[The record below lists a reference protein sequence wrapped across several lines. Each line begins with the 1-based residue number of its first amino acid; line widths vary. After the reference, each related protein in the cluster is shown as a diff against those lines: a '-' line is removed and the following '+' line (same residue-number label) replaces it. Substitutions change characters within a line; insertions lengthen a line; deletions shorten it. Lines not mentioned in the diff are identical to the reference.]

1 MTTAVDEFS
10 LSHGGATLPVHINP
24 RTADVDARAMNGD
37 ARSTILKRRA
47 DASIPHMIT
56 VAAARSP
63 YLTLR
68 ALADRL
74 AALVMLI
81 AAAPVIGLSA
91 LLVKLTS
98 RGPAFYTQTRLGLRG
113 RLFTIYKLRTMIHNC
128 ESLTGPRWSIPGDP
142 RVTPLGCF
150 LRATHLDEL
159 PQLINVLR
167 GDMSLIGPRPERPE
181 FLSDLEQAF
190 PHYTNRL
197 AIRPGV
203 TGLAQIQ
210 LPADTDLDS
219 VRRKL
224 AFDLYY
230 IHKVGLWLDLR
241 ILICTAFY
249 AAGVPYR
256 ALRGLFRIPDGE
268 VVERHAEMALA
279 AVAPRQRLSA

>member
-24 RTADVDARAMNGD
+24 RTADVDARAVNGD

-47 DASIPHMIT
+47 DPSIPHMIT

-128 ESLTGPRWSIPGDP
+128 ES
-142 RVTPLGCF
+142 
-150 LRATHLDEL
+150 
-159 PQLINVLR
+159 
-167 GDMSLIGPRPERPE
+167 
-181 FLSDLEQAF
+181 
-190 PHYTNRL
+190 
-197 AIRPGV
+197 
-203 TGLAQIQ
+203 
-210 LPADTDLDS
+210 
-219 VRRKL
+219 
-224 AFDLYY
+224 
-230 IHKVGLWLDLR
+230 
-241 ILICTAFY
+241 
-249 AAGVPYR
+249 
-256 ALRGLFRIPDGE
+256 
-268 VVERHAEMALA
+268 
-279 AVAPRQRLSA
+279 

>member
-1 MTTAVDEFS
+1 
-10 LSHGGATLPVHINP
+10 
-24 RTADVDARAMNGD
+24 MNGD

-47 DASIPHMIT
+47 DASIPHVIT
-56 VAAARSP
+56 VAQARSP

-74 AALVMLI
+74 AALVMLV

-98 RGPAFYTQTRLGLRG
+98 SGPAFYTQTRLGLRG

-142 RVTPLGCF
+142 RVTPIGRF

-181 FLSDLEQAF
+181 FLPDLEQAL

-230 IHKVGLWLDLR
+230 IHKIGLWLDLR

-256 ALRGLFRIPDGE
+256 ALRGLFRIPDDE

-279 AVAPRQRLSA
+279 TVAPRQRLSA